1 MNNSSSSLRRESTMG
16 EYDFII
22 IGAGLSGINAAYRV
36 KTQLPDCSY
45 TILEAR
51 EEIGGTWSF
60 FNFPG
65 VRSDSEL
72 TLFGLPWRPWI
83 HEKDMAE
90 GHLIQQYIED
100 AARAEGIDKKIQF
113 KHNVTAVSWSSEEQR
128 WTLTVLVDDLR
139 KEFKAKFIIACSGYY
154 DYTKPLK
161 AEIPGIENFQGIVAH
176 PQFWPKD
183 LDYANK
189 KVIIIGSGA
198 TAVTLLP
205 AIAKTAGHVTMLQR
219 SPSYVL
225 SLPASSALGGWLRN
239 HFPERVAHSI
249 NWWLS
254 LVLEYLF
261 VSAALSFPK
270 LARKHIMHEM
280 KKQLPDKIDMNVHFN
295 PRYMPFDQR
304 LCMCPDGDFFKALH
318 QDNCDVVTDH
328 IEKVTANGIV
338 TKSGVKL
345 EADII
350 VTATGLYLHL
360 LGGITPIVD
369 GLPVNVGTCYSWRG
383 TMLTGVPNAGAII
396 GYTTS
401 SWTLGA
407 DASTKLLIKVWKH
420 MKKIGATS
428 VVPIHPQQDIS
439 SSRPVVEHSS
449 TYFVTSQSR
458 LPRITGKSPWYGRKN
473 TVYDHIKLWLG
484 SVTKGL
490 KYTLPSKKNE

>member
-1 MNNSSSSLRRESTMG
+1 MV
-16 EYDFII
+16 EYDLII
-22 IGAGLSGINAAYRV
+22 IGAGLSGIDAAYRL
-36 KTQLPDCSY
+36 KTQLPNCSY

-51 EEIGGTWSF
+51 DEVGGTWSF

-65 VRSDSEL
+65 VRSDSDL

-90 GHLIQQYIED
+90 AHLIREYIKD

-113 KHNVTAVSWSSEEQR
+113 KHQVTELTWSSEEQR
-128 WTLTVLVDDLR
+128 WTLVVLADGLR
-139 KEFKAKFIIACSGYY
+139 KEFKAKFIVACSGYY
-154 DYTKPLK
+154 DYTKPFK
-161 AEIPGIENFQGIVAH
+161 AEIPGIENFQGTVAH

-183 LDYANK
+183 LDYVNK

-198 TAVTLLP
+198 TAVTMLP
-205 AIAKTAGHVTMLQR
+205 VMAKTASHVTMLQR

-225 SLPASSALGGWLRN
+225 SLPASNALAEWFRKI
-239 HFPERVAHSI
+239 FPERVAHSI

-254 LVLEYLF
+254 LVLEFSF
-261 VSAALSFPK
+261 VSLAIAFPK
-270 LARKHIMHEM
+270 LARKQIMHGM
-280 KKQLPDKIDMNVHFN
+280 KKQLPDKIDMNIHFN

-328 IEKVTANGIV
+328 IEMVTADGIV
-338 TKSGVKL
+338 TKSAKKL

-360 LGGITPIVD
+360 LGGITPTVD
-369 GLPVNVGTCYSWRG
+369 GQPVDVGSSYSWRG
-383 TMLTGVPNAGAII
+383 TMLTGVPNAGAVI
-396 GYTTS
+396 GYTTT

-407 DASTKLLIKVWKH
+407 DASIKLLTKVWKH

-428 VVPIHPQQDIS
+428 VVPFHPQQDLAS
-439 SSRPVVEHSS
+439 SKPVVEHSS
-449 TYFVTSQSR
+449 TYFVTAQGR

-473 TVYDHIKLWLG
+473 TIYDHIKLWFG

-490 KYTLPSKKNE
+490 KYTIPPKKKE